1 VRSPAVLSIS
11 AIAVSVGCFGCAA
24 LTRSATSGF
33 ADDLYR
39 GIVNQDDVETVR
51 VGAPAY
57 LIALDGLIEGA
68 PEDRDL
74 LLSGAR
80 LYGAYASAFVEE
92 PERAER
98 MWDRALGYARR
109 ALCLDLP
116 AVCDAVE
123 GPFDR
128 FADALGRVRRGSVS
142 TLYGFGAAWAGWSQA
157 HSDEMAVVADVPK
170 VEALMERV
178 VALDEDQDHGAA
190 HLYLGV
196 LYTQRP
202 ASLGGRPEE
211 GRRHFERA
219 VALSHGRNLMA
230 KVYYARQYARL
241 VFDRDLYVRLLREVV
256 DADPKEPGL
265 TLSNTLAQSQ
275 ATTLLADADEY
286 F

>member
-1 VRSPAVLSIS
+1 VLIP
-11 AIAVSVGCFGCAA
+11 AIAMSLGCAA
-24 LTRSATSGF
+24 LTRSATSGL

-39 GIVNQDDVETVR
+39 GIVDQDDLRTVR
-51 VGAPAY
+51 DGAPAY
-57 LIALDGLIEGA
+57 LIALDGLIQGS
-68 PEDRDL
+68 PEDTAL

-92 PERAER
+92 PARARR
-98 MWDRALGYARR
+98 MWERALGYARR

-116 AVCDAVE
+116 DVCGAVE
-123 GPFDR
+123 GPFED
-128 FADALGRVRRGSVS
+128 FADALAGVPDGRVS
-142 TLYGFGAAWAGWSQA
+142 TLYGFGSAWAGWSQVHA
-157 HSDEMAVVADVPK
+157 DDWAVVADIPK

-178 VALDEDQDHGAA
+178 VHLDEDHDRGGA

-202 ASLGGRPEE
+202 ARLGGRPEE

-219 VALSHGRNLMA
+219 LAISQGRNLIA

-241 VFDRDLYVRLLREVV
+241 VFDRALHDRLLQEVV
-256 DADPKEPGL
+256 EADPSEPGL
-265 TLSNTLAQSQ
+265 TLSNTLAQNQ
-275 ATTLLADADEY
+275 AAELLADADEY